1 MVSLMYFRR
10 GREKIIFVEDVIQ
23 KWLILLALKKPLII
37 HKKMAILLVLVKF
50 YSLTVIAVEM

>member
-1 MVSLMYFRR
+1 M
-10 GREKIIFVEDVIQ
+10 IFVEDVIQ

-37 HKKMAILLVLVKF
+37 HKKMAILFVLVKF